1 MNIPYHNRL
10 FSMLSS
16 LFRSKKK
23 ISGIGS
29 LYERRFWAL
38 LNNGSEIIT
47 LLDANYRP
55 VFRSPASQRLTGWS
69 LEERQKYGL
78 INLTHP
84 DDVGH
89 LRQALQNA
97 LDHPGEQFRVSF
109 RTLHRD
115 GNYIWLEGSMVN
127 YLADEAIQAIVANL
141 HDVTESKERSRKLQ
155 ESHEQLR
162 LLASHLQDI
171 REEERTSMA
180 REIHDELGQ
189 LLTGLKMD
197 VSWLNRRPDLNEEAA
212 REKIK
217 GILTLLDQTVNTVRR
232 LAAELRPSILDDLGL
247 PEALGWYSNQFAQ
260 RSGIQ
265 TSVDIEGERR
275 YIPKEVATGLYRI
288 YQEALTNVARHA
300 KATKV
305 KGVLNMDASNIVL
318 TVADDGKGF
327 DVERIG
333 AKKTLGLLGM
343 QERVL
348 MMGGKFNLQSH
359 PDQGTTIEVSVPLT
373 STEPETL

>member
-1 MNIPYHNRL
+1 MNKPYHNRL
-10 FSMLSS
+10 SRLLSS
-16 LFRSKKK
+16 IFKPRTPAP
-23 ISGIGS
+23 GIES

-47 LLDANYRP
+47 LLDSNYRP

-69 LEERQKYGL
+69 LEERQTYGL

-84 DDVGH
+84 EDVGH
-89 LRQALQNA
+89 LRHVFQNA
-97 LDHPGEQFRVSF
+97 LDHPGEQFKVSF

-115 GNYIWLEGSMVN
+115 GNYIWLEGSIVN
-127 YLADEAIQAIVANL
+127 YLADDAIQAIVANL
-141 HDVTESKERSRKLQ
+141 HDVTESKERSRKLL

-162 LLASHLQDI
+162 MLASHLQDI

-197 VSWLNRRPDLNEEAA
+197 VSWLNRRTDLNEEAS
-212 REKIK
+212 RTKIK

-247 PEALGWYSNQFAQ
+247 PEALGWYSTQFAQ

-265 TSVDIEGERR
+265 TDIQILGVRN

-300 KATKV
+300 KATRIRACLDMEPEEITLAV
-305 KGVLNMDASNIVL
+305 S
-318 TVADDGKGF
+318 DDGKGF
-327 DVERIG
+327 DVDRIG

-348 MMGGKFNLQSH
+348 MMGGHFNLTSH